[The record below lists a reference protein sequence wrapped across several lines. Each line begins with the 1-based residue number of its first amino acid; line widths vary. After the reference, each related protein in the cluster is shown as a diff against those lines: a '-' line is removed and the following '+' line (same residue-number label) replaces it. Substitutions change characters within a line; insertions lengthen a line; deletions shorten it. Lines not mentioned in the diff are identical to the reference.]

1 MKKYLFFI
9 LSICLS
15 VGIYVSDKV
24 VSFSNLRIVFFSIII
39 FLFVIVFNPLK
50 KYAII
55 PFLIITIFL
64 GFYIHQ
70 TYQKIDCKLLNNDAE
85 VYFLKIIYQRNIT
98 EKSVNYVAKDLK
110 SKELISLNVRDKQNI
125 FHPYD
130 EIIVYG
136 KINEIQEPLNPNQ
149 FNFKQFLTRKNIHYQ
164 LFTNNIISLHKEGN
178 GFRNWASKSKL
189 QVREKLK
196 RDGYSLESR
205 ALISSM
211 LLGDRTELTPE
222 LNQSYIATGV
232 VHILSIS
239 GLHVMM
245 IYMILNFVLQPLLR
259 LKNGRKIR
267 IILSLCCIWLFS
279 FYVELEPPVF
289 RSALMISIYYISEL
303 LNRPKNIYHT
313 LSLSAFIIL
322 VFQPNYLFDVG
333 FQLSFSAVFFIVWLN
348 PIFDKMWKV
357 KNKWLKDIK
366 GTIDTSLSAQIGTLP
381 IAVYYFNQFS
391 GLFLFGNLILIP
403 ASFLMICGGILSIIF
418 LIFNINIPL
427 YTWVFNQFIHWSNSY
442 IYWLASF
449 KFVAEDIY
457 MSIFTAV
464 MLVII
469 LYFLNPL
476 FIKKSKVALLIITIC
491 TCFIEIDCSSQAYQ
505 LNHSNELI
513 VFNQYKN
520 SILSIRNGRKLAVFS
535 AFPLD
540 EKTYNYTIKP
550 YKVKNRIKDIQ
561 LYTYQDEFK
570 HPSFIKHKNYIET
583 KNFDFM
589 LDEEDIHHQAYYQL
603 IHQSKIYSINNTDN
617 QLKFI
622 IVDAS
627 NYPST
632 ISQLEQNLPNKIL
645 WKTSEKG
652 YFSIQY

>member
-24 VSFSNLRIVFFSIII
+24 ISFSNLRIVFFSIMI

-357 KNKWLKDIK
+357 KNKWLKDVK

-403 ASFLMICGGILSIIF
+403 ASFLMICGGILSIVF
-418 LIFNINIPL
+418 LMFNINIPL
-427 YTWVFNQFIHWSNSY
+427 YTWIFNQFIHWSNSY

-457 MSIFTAV
+457 ISVFTAV

-476 FIKKSKVALLIITIC
+476 FIKKSKVALLIIVVC
-491 TCFIEIDCSSQAYQ
+491 TCFIEIDRYSQAYQ

-520 SILSIRNGRKLAVFS
+520 SIFSIRNGRKLAVFS
-535 AFPLD
+535 AFSLD

-550 YKVKNRIKDIQ
+550 FKVKNRIKDIQ

-583 KNFDFM
+583 RNFDFI
-589 LDEEDIHHQAYYQL
+589 LDEENIHHQAYYQL

>member
-1 MKKYLFFI
+1 MKKYLFFT

-15 VGIYVSDKV
+15 VGIYVSDKI

-70 TYQKIDCKLLNNDAE
+70 TNKNQTNQSIENKDNLH
-85 VYFLKIIYQRNIT
+85 FLKIIYQRNIT

-110 SKELISLNVRDKQNI
+110 TNEFISLNIRDKKYI
-125 FHPYD
+125 LHPYD

-136 KINEIQEPLNPNQ
+136 KINEIHEPLNPNQ
-149 FNFKQFLTRKNIHYQ
+149 FNFKQFLIRKNIHYQ
-164 LFTNNIISLHKEGN
+164 LFTNDIISLHKEGN

-418 LIFNINIPL
+418 LMFNINIPL
-427 YTWVFNQFIHWSNSY
+427 YTWIFNQFIHWSNSY

-457 MSIFTAV
+457 ISVFTAV

-476 FIKKSKVALLIITIC
+476 FIKKSKVALLIIVVC
-491 TCFIEIDCSSQAYQ
+491 TCFIEIDRYSQAYQ

-570 HPSFIKHKNYIET
+570 HPNFIKHKNYIET
-583 KNFDFM
+583 KSFDFM
-589 LDEEDIHHQAYYQL
+589 LDEEDNHHQPYYQL
-603 IHQSKIYSINNTDN
+603 IHQSKIYSINNN
-617 QLKFI
+617 QLKFT

-632 ISQLEQNLPNKIL
+632 ISHLEEKFLDKNL

-652 YFSIQY
+652 YFSIRF